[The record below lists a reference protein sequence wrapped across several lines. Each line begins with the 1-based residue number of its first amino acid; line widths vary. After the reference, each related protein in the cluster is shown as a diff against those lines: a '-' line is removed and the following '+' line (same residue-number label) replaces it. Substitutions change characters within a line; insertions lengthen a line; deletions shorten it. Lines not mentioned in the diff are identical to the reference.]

1 MAQPFARDSG
11 GDPQTVE
18 RHITSARP
26 IERPLPDRPNSARC
40 ARSPVARVPAAAL
53 AWRVARPWKVS
64 CARVFE
70 FGRLETHRLEA
81 DLSEFDLMQLALS
94 ESEKLESA
102 PSRQHPSL
110 PELPSQAAPVEN
122 SAGVHA
128 VAALERGHAPARS
141 IRGTASEKQGHP
153 GRSGRSACT
162 RRRAHCP
169 AWKPLLVRCAI
180 PFRWSAC

>member
-1 MAQPFARDSG
+1 
-11 GDPQTVE
+11 
-18 RHITSARP
+18 
-26 IERPLPDRPNSARC
+26 
-40 ARSPVARVPAAAL
+40 
-53 AWRVARPWKVS
+53 PWKAS

-81 DLSEFDLMQLALS
+81 DLSEFDLTELARS
-94 ESEKLESA
+94 ESEKLESV
-102 PSRQHPSL
+102 PLQQHPSL
-110 PELPSQAAPVEN
+110 PELPSPAPVEN

-128 VAALERGHAPARS
+128 VVALERGHALARS

-169 AWKPLLVRCAI
+169 AWKPLLVRC
-180 PFRWSAC
+180 